1 MVRENIDHAE
11 DGAGDAMLATNEK
24 EQLAQTN
31 EVKFISAEH
40 KNGDAKIDIG
50 NLEKV
55 SAEWAINGEK
65 SRVMKHGTWFT

>member
-1 MVRENIDHAE
+1 MVRETNDHIE
-11 DGAGDAMLATNEK
+11 DGAGDAMLAPSEK

-50 NLEKV
+50 ELEKV
-55 SAEWAINGEK
+55 RNSKNEVLHVI
-65 SRVMKHGTWFT
+65 

>member
-1 MVRENIDHAE
+1 MKNSNMVRENNDHVE
-11 DGAGDAMLATNEK
+11 DGAGDAMLAANEK

-50 NLEKV
+50 GLEKV
-55 SAEWAINGEK
+55 RGEEGK
-65 SRVMKHGTWFT
+65 GEQ